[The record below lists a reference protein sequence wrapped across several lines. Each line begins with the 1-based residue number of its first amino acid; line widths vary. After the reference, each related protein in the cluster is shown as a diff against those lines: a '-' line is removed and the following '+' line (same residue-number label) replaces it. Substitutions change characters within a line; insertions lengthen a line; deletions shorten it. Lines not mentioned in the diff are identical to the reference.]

1 MSEKTKTTKKTK
13 KKGLSRSGIVLIIGL
28 LIILIPCLVFA
39 GILLKSY
46 VESNKPV
53 IADRFDGDLDPTITQ
68 ENIDSIKSALSALPQ
83 VENVEIEMT
92 TAQLRINIDTVD
104 SISEEEAK
112 QLTND
117 AYNSVNSVLPV
128 KTYFT
133 ATESMKMYD
142 LTINVFNK
150 IGNDDGTMVY
160 YLLTKNSKMSE
171 PGVQL
176 VSKPLDEELAKQL
189 RGETEAE
196 SSEVSVN
203 ESDLAP
209 EDGGSEE

>member
-1 MSEKTKTTKKTK
+1 MRFSADIPQVSEMVDLFLEAGGTYFDTAFAYPGSEEAIREALVKRYPRDRYTLASK
-13 KKGLSRSGIVLIIGL
+13 LIIQPG
-28 LIILIPCLVFA
+28 
-39 GILLKSY
+39 S
-46 VESNKPV
+46 
-53 IADRFDGDLDPTITQ
+53 
-68 ENIDSIKSALSALPQ
+68 
-83 VENVEIEMT
+83 
-92 TAQLRINIDTVD
+92 